1 MKKTQS
7 ELESRIVT
15 GAHGVA
21 AEEDHLKLGKVVA
34 VGAGAL
40 LLFAIGG
47 FAAYGIMVRSEREA
61 QPDGPAPTPAAI
73 GQYEIGIVN
82 QRLFDVD
89 SHALSK
95 ISAQQLALKNGWGER
110 PGQVVHMPL
119 DQAMDAVIA
128 AKGIPP
134 VPAVQSPPSTPPA
147 PAPQSKRNPH

>member
-7 ELESRIVT
+7 ELESRVVT

-34 VGAGAL
+34 VGIGSL
-40 LLFAIGG
+40 VLFAIGG
-47 FAAYGIMVRSEREA
+47 LGAYYIMTFAEREA
-61 QPDGPAPTPAAI
+61 QPDGSAGTPAAI

-95 ISAQQLALKNGWGER
+95 ISAQQLALKNGWGEK
-110 PGQVVHMPL
+110 PGQVVHMPI

-128 AKGIPP
+128 AKGIST
-134 VPAVQSPPSTPPA
+134 VPAVQSPQPTPPA
-147 PAPQSKRNPH
+147 PAPQSKRNPF

>member
-21 AEEDHLKLGKVVA
+21 AEEDHFSMGKVVA
-34 VGAGAL
+34 VGIGSLVLFGIGAL
-40 LLFAIGG
+40 G
-47 FAAYGIMVRSEREA
+47 AYGILTHSEKEA

-89 SHALSK
+89 SHALTK
-95 ISAQQLALKNGWGER
+95 ISAQQLALKNGWGEK
-110 PGQVVHMPL
+110 PGQVVHMPI

-128 AKGIPP
+128 AKGIPS

-147 PAPQSKRNPH
+147 PPPQSKRNPY

>member
-21 AEEDHLKLGKVVA
+21 AEEDHLSLGKVVA
-34 VGAGAL
+34 VGVGSIVLFVLGGIGAY
-40 LLFAIGG
+40 FIQTHT
-47 FAAYGIMVRSEREA
+47 EREV

-82 QRLFDVD
+82 QRLFSVD
-89 SHALSK
+89 SHATTKL
-95 ISAQQLALKNGWGER
+95 SAQQLALKNGWGEKA
-110 PGQVVHMPL
+110 GQVVHQPI
-119 DQAMDAVIA
+119 DQAMDAVITQ
-128 AKGIPP
+128 KGISP